1 MNQMPQEPLVTGSV
15 TQGVRRI
22 TLGRMPAHPLSSAM
36 IAALHEALDAA
47 ADDPDTRVLV
57 IEGPGHIFCAGHDLK
72 EIARRRADDDK
83 GHAFLTDL
91 FGACARMMLRLANH
105 PKPTIAMVDG
115 IATAAGLQLAASCD
129 MVFASDRA
137 TFCLPGVR
145 NGGFCTTPAVAVS
158 RAVTYRHVME
168 LALSG
173 EALDAG
179 WALRAGLVTRVLAPE
194 ALEATV
200 MEFAATLA
208 SRNPGPIR
216 AGKAALKAHMELPL
230 EQAYEMATEVMIG
243 HFMDE
248 GRLAAERDGN
258 IGIRT

>member
-1 MNQMPQEPLVTGSV
+1 MNQMPQEPLVTH
-15 TQGVRRI
+15 TLADGVRRI

-36 IAALHEALDAA
+36 IAALHAELDAA

-115 IATAAGLQLAASCD
+115 IATAAGLQMAVSCD
-129 MVFASDRA
+129 MVFVSDRA

-158 RAVTYRHVME
+158 RAVGYSHVME
-168 LALSG
+168 LALSA
-173 EALDAG
+173 EPMDAG
-179 WALRAGLVTRVLAPE
+179 WALRTGLANRVLPPE
-194 ALEATV
+194 ALEQAVLDFAT
-200 MEFAATLA
+200 TLA
-208 SRNPGPIR
+208 TRNPGPVR
-216 AGKAALKAHMELPL
+216 AGKAALKAHLDLPL
-230 EQAYEMATEVMIG
+230 DQAYELATEVMIG

-248 GRLAAERDGN
+248 SRLAAEKEGRSG
-258 IGIRT
+258 IGA

>member
-1 MNQMPQEPLVTGSV
+1 MNQMPQEPLVTSTV
-15 TQGVRRI
+15 AQGVRRI

-36 IAALHEALDAA
+36 IAALHGELDAA
-47 ADDPDTRVLV
+47 ADDTDTRVLV

-72 EIARRRADDDK
+72 EIAHHRADDDN

-91 FGACARMMLRLANH
+91 FGACAQMMLRLATH

-158 RAVTYRHVME
+158 RAVGYKQVME
-168 LALSG
+168 LALSA
-173 EALDAG
+173 EPMDAG
-179 WALRAGLVTRVLAPE
+179 WALRSGLANRVLPPE
-194 ALEATV
+194 SLESAV
-200 MEFAATLA
+200 FEFAQTLA
-208 SRNPGPIR
+208 TRNPGPVR
-216 AGKAALKAHMELPL
+216 DGKAALKAHLDLPL
-230 EQAYEMATEVMIG
+230 DQAYELATEVMIG

-248 GRLAAERDGN
+248 GRLAAEKEGRT
-258 IGIRT
+258 GIKI